1 MSAELDMS
9 QYLSL
14 FIQEADEQ
22 LEILEQE
29 TLKLEEDPSDERMQV
44 IFRAAHTLKG
54 SSRAMGFSNFAQ
66 LTHEMENVLDQLRS
80 HALDLDTEIADGLL
94 TCIDTLGE
102 MAERI
107 GVGQGDS
114 VECGDLV
121 LTLQSFHGQTQIAE
135 PKKVINV

>member
-9 QYLSL
+9 QYLDL

-29 TLKLEEDPSDERMQV
+29 TLKLEEDPSDDRMQV

-66 LTHEMENVLDQLRS
+66 LSHEMKNVLDQLRS
-80 HALDLDTEIADGLL
+80 HTLNLDAEIADGLL

-102 MAERI
+102 MAEKI

-114 VECGDLV
+114 VECAGLV
-121 LTLQSFHGQTQIAE
+121 QTLQSFHGQRR
-135 PKKVINV
+135 